1 MVRFHPAPHLM
12 KKLIN
17 EVLKVNK
24 KFPQAMSKEGRFI
37 DLVEE
42 VGELANAILVTEKH
56 KSKKCMRAEIAD
68 SFADILYDLIVLADL
83 YELGLPGTAESK
95 QPRRQPGRRQ
105 DYLEAPLHSAPLN

>member
-83 YELGLPGTAESK
+83 YEL
-95 QPRRQPGRRQ
+95 
-105 DYLEAPLHSAPLN
+105 DLEEEIKAMLKRLEKRIKKKEFEL